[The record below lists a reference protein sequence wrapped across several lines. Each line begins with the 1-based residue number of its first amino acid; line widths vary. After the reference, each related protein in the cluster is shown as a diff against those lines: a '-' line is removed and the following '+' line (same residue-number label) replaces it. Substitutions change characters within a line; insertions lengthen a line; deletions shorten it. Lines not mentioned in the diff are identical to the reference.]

1 MLLLITALTAAGQIS
16 SKGKSNGWLKDSVS
30 YAKYV
35 NLTKF
40 HRFSDIDSAL
50 YYNEKAL
57 EISRRMKSIE
67 LEADALSQK
76 GFILLETGDIPQ
88 SLQYQLAAFQLIPA
102 FDNPLIQGL
111 ILNRIG
117 NVYMEMGDNKP
128 AIDYYRKSM
137 DIFLANNF
145 PANVHNELSNIAN
158 IYEMMGILDSSR
170 FYIQKTFEFSKTNTD
185 RITLT
190 YGEMRERYGRL
201 EAHAGNDDS
210 ALIHFRQGIIESV
223 KDDDMNNLSLIY
235 LQMGR
240 LFENLHSTDSAFYY
254 AGKTLQTAE
263 GISHKRAIKEAADL
277 LSRLFKM
284 KKMPDS
290 ALAYAELS
298 AFANNSLY
306 GKEKTQEL
314 QRILFAE
321 QERQQ
326 QVLLEKNRLREQY
339 RLISLLAALFVLAII
354 GLILYVNNKSKQKAN
369 RALEH
374 TLKDL
379 KSTQSQL
386 IQSEKM
392 ASLGELTAGIA
403 HEIQNP
409 LNFVNN
415 FSEVSEEMIAEAI
428 GTRQEA
434 GENNPVVGE
443 LLTDIKQNLAKI
455 NHHGKRADAIVKGML
470 QHSRSTTGN
479 RELTDVNDLVDEY
492 TKLAFHA
499 FKGKDN
505 SFDVKL
511 RTDFDAAVG
520 AIELAPQEIGRVLL
534 NVLNN
539 AFYAVNE
546 RSKKESAF
554 TPEVIVQT
562 KKVAKGIE
570 ISIRDNG
577 GGISGNILG
586 KIFQPFFTT
595 KPTGQGTGLGLSLS
609 YDIIKSHNGE
619 LRTETKEGEGS
630 AFIIHLPA

>member
-1 MLLLITALTAAGQIS
+1 VLIQVTALTAAGQIS
-16 SKGKSNGWLKDSVS
+16 SKEKSDSWLKDAAL

-35 NLTKF
+35 NLTKV

-67 LEADALSQK
+67 LEAEALSQK

-117 NVYMEMGDNKP
+117 NVYMEMGDYKP

-158 IYEMMGILDSSR
+158 VYEKMGILDSSR

-201 EAHAGNDDS
+201 EANAGNYDS
-210 ALIHFRQGIIESV
+210 ALIHFRQGINESM

-235 LQMGR
+235 LQMGK
-240 LFENLHSTDSAFYY
+240 LFEKQNLADSAIYY
-254 AGKTLQTAE
+254 ARKTLQTAE
-263 GISHKRAIKEAADL
+263 GISHKRAIKEGADL
-277 LSRLFKM
+277 LSSLFKI
-284 KKMPDS
+284 KKEPDS
-290 ALAYAELS
+290 ALVYAELS
-298 AFANNSLY
+298 AVANNSLY

-326 QVLLEKNRLREQY
+326 QLLQEKNRLREKY
-339 RLISLLAALFVLAII
+339 KFISLLAASFVLTII
-354 GLILYVNNKSKQKAN
+354 GVMLYLNNKSKQKAN
-369 RALEH
+369 RVLEH
-374 TLKDL
+374 TLRDL

-415 FSEVSEEMIAEAI
+415 FSEVSEEMIVEAEVS
-428 GTRQEA
+428 RKEA
-434 GENNPVVGE
+434 GENSPVVAE

-492 TKLAFHA
+492 VKLSFHA
-499 FKGKDN
+499 FRGKDN
-505 SFDVKL
+505 AFDVKL
-511 RTDFDAAVG
+511 QTDFDPVVG

-534 NVLNN
+534 NILNN
-539 AFYAVNE
+539 AFYAVND
-546 RSKKESAF
+546 RKKKNAAF
-554 TPEVIVQT
+554 APEVAVQT
-562 KKVAKGIE
+562 KKVVRGIE
-570 ISIRDNG
+570 ISVRDNG
-577 GGISGNILG
+577 GGIPETIVG

-595 KPTGQGTGLGLSLS
+595 KPTGQGTGLGLSLA
-609 YDIIKSHNGE
+609 YDIVKAHGGE
-619 LRTETKEGEGS
+619 LKVETEVGEGS
-630 AFIIHLPA
+630 AFIIHLPV